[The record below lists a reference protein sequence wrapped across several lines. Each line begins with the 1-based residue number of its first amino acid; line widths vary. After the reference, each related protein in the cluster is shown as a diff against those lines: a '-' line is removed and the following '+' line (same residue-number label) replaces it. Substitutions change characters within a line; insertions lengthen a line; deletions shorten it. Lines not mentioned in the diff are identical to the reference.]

1 MISISE
7 FSCELDL
14 VEWAVAVYVGL
25 LDELL
30 DVCIADLDVQVL
42 WEDVFYFVESHLI
55 LLLVVEQLVHVI
67 DFGLLALAEEP
78 LLADHGDDVSE
89 VERLLRLVNVVLDFL
104 LDLLDVHL
112 GKSEVAQNAPH
123 LGPVDVAWFLSIVEV
138 KAILY
143 FIFLITSRIP
153 FLLSTC
159 TMAASLSW
167 STASPTRPTSSCPYS

>member
-1 MISISE
+1 M
-7 FSCELDL
+7 
-14 VEWAVAVYVGL
+14 
-25 LDELL
+25 
-30 DVCIADLDVQVL
+30 
-42 WEDVFYFVESHLI
+42 FYFVESHLI

-123 LGPVDVAWFLSIVEV
+123 LGPVDVA
-138 KAILY
+138 
-143 FIFLITSRIP
+143 
-153 FLLSTC
+153 
-159 TMAASLSW
+159 
-167 STASPTRPTSSCPYS
+167 